1 MVIANRLKAHGFRV
15 LGIGD
20 ADWGNLDKALRGD
33 LAEYCRAD
41 LACYSGNE
49 ELLARYAGEIVLHMP
64 MDSKVM
70 GDYAYLVLTET
81 QERRRELLA
90 AVSELRG

>member
-1 MVIANRLKAHGFRV
+1 MNNFIMLSPQYPPRLRFFANRLKAHGFRV

-49 ELLARYAGEIVLHMP
+49 ELDPEKYAPVLSTARYLAEKYGP
-64 MDSKVM
+64 P
-70 GDYAYLVLTET
+70 AYLE
-81 QERRRELLA
+81 
-90 AVSELRG
+90 S